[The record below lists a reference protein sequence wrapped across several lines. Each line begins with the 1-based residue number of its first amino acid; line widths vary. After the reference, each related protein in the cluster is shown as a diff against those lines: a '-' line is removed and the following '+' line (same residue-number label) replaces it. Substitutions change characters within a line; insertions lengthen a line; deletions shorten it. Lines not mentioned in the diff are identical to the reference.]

1 VDDLAPEERTQNAID
16 RLSKFSANAPGEKT
30 KALAELLRATV
41 NESNGVCIHTAFWEH
56 ISLMFLSGTTH
67 QCYKEH

>member
-16 RLSKFSANAPGEKT
+16 RLSKFSTKAPDEKV

-41 NESNGVCIHTAFWEH
+41 DESNGVCIRSAFWEH
-56 ISLMFLSGTTH
+56 IPLIFLSGTIH
-67 QCYKEH
+67 QCCKEH